1 MKLSTFSN
9 LLLAGVASSLFLSSG
24 HAESERQRRPDP
36 GSRTAHVSSRSHND
50 RNSNNNDRNRNFR
63 DRDNRWSG
71 NRDRDNRR
79 NYSKHGHRYYGHHYN
94 GHHYSGRRSYGYPYR
109 SGIYSYG
116 YSPYYYGYPGTSI
129 SVGVGSG
136 YYATDYAGT
145 YRRDDRPVYRGELAE
160 ENDSS
165 LELSVQR
172 KLARL
177 GFYKGSIDGDI
188 GPSTRRAISRFQE
201 ENDLDVTGRIDRE
214 LVEELDLD

>member
-79 NYSKHGHRYYGHHYN
+79 NYSKPGHRYYGHRGY
-94 GHHYSGRRSYGYPYR
+94 GSRYSGRYSYGYPYR
-109 SGIYSYG
+109 SGCYG